1 MQTVL
6 FTFSTSLLLFY
17 TEGMENDENAKH
29 ILLLNYWH
37 CLSLLVY
44 AAQVENSLHYSL

>member
-29 ILLLNYWH
+29 ILLLKKLALFVSPRI
-37 CLSLLVY
+37 CSSGGKLS
-44 AAQVENSLHYSL
+44 SL